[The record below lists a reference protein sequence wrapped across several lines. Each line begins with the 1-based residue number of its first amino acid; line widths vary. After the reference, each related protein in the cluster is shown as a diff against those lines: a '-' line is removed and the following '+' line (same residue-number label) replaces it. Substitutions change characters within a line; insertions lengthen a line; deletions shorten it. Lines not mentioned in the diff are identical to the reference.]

1 MVPECLVMQR
11 AAIFQRDA
19 QHRAFR
25 RFGGLANGFGHF
37 ACLAMSKPNPAA
49 LIADNDKGGEAKAPS
64 TFHDLR
70 NTIDMHELIDEIAI
84 FVVAVAGITCH

>member
-1 MVPECLVMQR
+1 
-11 AAIFQRDA
+11 
-19 QHRAFR
+19 
-25 RFGGLANGFGHF
+25 
-37 ACLAMSKPNPAA
+37 MSKPNPAA